1 MTRHKRAF
9 EKIAEQVRNY
19 VYEQKLMPGDK
30 LPSEREL
37 AVQFGLGRMVVRE
50 ALRVLEQS
58 GLVYVKHGG
67 DGGSYVK
74 GVDRSVVSGSI
85 SDVIRRGSVGLAHLT
100 EVRIGVEKL
109 VIGVA
114 MARMSD
120 SELELLKKHLE
131 DAEAIL
137 DISTRQGTPPD
148 FSGWAECNVQF
159 HMVIAQ
165 ATGNPLYVMILG
177 SLMDVVRS
185 FFTDLAIMPEFLEA
199 HMRDH
204 RAIYEAVKSK
214 DLRLAERRLE
224 EHSLELERGLSFT
237 K

>member
-1 MTRHKRAF
+1 MAKQKRAF

-19 VYEQKLMPGDK
+19 VYEQKLMPGNR

-37 AVQFGLGRMVVRE
+37 AVQFGSGRMVVRE

-58 GLVYVKHGG
+58 GLIYVKHGG

-85 SDVIRRGSVGLAHLT
+85 SDVIRRGSMGLGHLT

-114 MARMSD
+114 MARISH
-120 SELELLKKHLE
+120 SELELLEKHLE

-137 DISTRQGTPPD
+137 ETSMREGAPPD
-148 FSGWAECNVQF
+148 FSRWAECNIQF
-159 HMVIAQ
+159 HMAIAQ

-185 FFTDLAIMPEFLEA
+185 FFTDLAIVPEFLEA

-224 EHSLELERGLSFT
+224 EHSLQLERSLAFT